1 MVPMPRGR
9 AVWGPT
15 EGLTVAGCGAYLYG
29 SVHDL
34 LYVPLWKMF
43 LLPRLLGNVLSAIVN
58 DSMIIRDSMS
68 SGGKVVSHK
77 MAKTVAFKTALTAG

>member
-43 LLPRLLGNVLSAIVN
+43 LLPRLLGNVLSAKVN
-58 DSMIIRDSMS
+58 DSMIIRDSRS
-68 SGGKVVSHK
+68 LLGDGVSQQNGQHCD
-77 MAKTVAFKTALTAG
+77 LQESP